1 VSKPRSA
8 QLVVL
13 SDLHCGSKLG
23 ILPPKFELDDGNVI
37 GQNMLQAEMW
47 KFWTGDL
54 WKYIDQRAK
63 TRETIVVCNG
73 DLIDSLHHQT
83 FQVVSNDPLEHI
95 VIATSILTPI
105 AAKYKTYVIRGTPA
119 HVMASGSA
127 DEQVAQEIG
136 AEKVAGDR
144 KVRSSFHLKL
154 NFAGALFDFAHQGPN
169 PGTRMWLFGNSLR
182 GYARTIVL
190 DALVR
195 HDRPPDCVVR
205 SHFHRKCLETIN
217 DYNHECKAIVTPALQ
232 FKTEYSH
239 MIVSHESI
247 ADVGAT
253 VISIDDGRISD
264 VEFRV
269 LSLSQTD
276 TVTI

>member
-1 VSKPRSA
+1 MM
-8 QLVVL
+8 
-13 SDLHCGSKLG
+13 
-23 ILPPKFELDDGNVI
+23 PPTFETDDGNVV
-37 GQNMLQAEMW
+37 GQNTLQREMW
-47 KFWTGDL
+47 KFWTKGL
-54 WKYIDQRAK
+54 WPAIDRRAK
-63 TRETIVVCNG
+63 TRETVVVLNG
-73 DLIDSLHHQT
+73 DLIDSHHHGT
-83 FQVVSNDPLEHI
+83 FQVWSTDPLEHI
-95 VIATSILTPI
+95 QAATEILSPI
-105 AAKYKTYVIRGTPA
+105 SAKYKTYVTRGTPA

-136 AEKVAGDR
+136 AEKVSGNR

-154 NFAGALFDFAHQGPN
+154 TFSGVLFDLAHQGPN
-169 PGTRMWLFGNSLR
+169 PGMRMWLFGNSLR

-195 HDRPPDCVVR
+195 HERPPDCVVR
-205 SHFHRKCLETIN
+205 SHFHRKCLETVN

-253 VISIDDGRISD
+253 VISMDNERISN
-264 VEFRV
+264 VEFMV

-276 TVTI
+276 MVNA